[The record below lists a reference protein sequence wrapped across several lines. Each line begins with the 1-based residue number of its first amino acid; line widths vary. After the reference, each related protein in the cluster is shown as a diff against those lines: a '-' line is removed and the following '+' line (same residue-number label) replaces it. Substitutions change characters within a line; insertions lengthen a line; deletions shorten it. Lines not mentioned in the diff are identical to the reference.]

1 MTNLSIFSRS
11 KSKSKTHARTRT
23 QPQFQYA
30 SSTREK
36 YVLSSRF
43 MGFSFILDHYRDWT
57 HLSKSKHLLYTLFL
71 LHFVRFGGQRQK
83 NTFSLAV
90 CYTWIALQI
99 CYHFIFSF
107 FIFCY
112 VVTVVA
118 VLFVVCLCANMISV
132 EHAFLVIFLC
142 VDCEEDAGDD
152 DNAASI
158 NIVTYTLPCSHSTH
172 THR

>member
-11 KSKSKTHARTRT
+11 KLKSKTHARTHVHNRNL
-23 QPQFQYA
+23 
-30 SSTREK
+30 SVRRSTREK

-112 VVTVVA
+112 VVS

-158 NIVTYTLPCSHSTH
+158 NIVTYTLPCSHSTYA
-172 THR
+172 HR